1 MRHTSPNDV
10 NEKVARQD
18 DGATCLQVYGFELV
32 LDLHGCEAALF
43 NRDYIDKF
51 FTDICDLIEMEKC
64 EVHFWDDVDVPK
76 EEQQTM
82 PHTKGTSAVCF
93 ILTSTI
99 VIHTLDLL
107 GAIYVNIFS
116 CKPFDPE
123 VATEFVIE
131 RFKAVSCNKTFIDRT
146 L

>member
-1 MRHTSPNDV
+1 MARNAVDESV
-10 NEKVARQD
+10 ERQD
-18 DGATCLQVYGFELV
+18 DSAANNRVYGFELV

-43 NRDYIDKF
+43 NRDHIDEF
-51 FTDICDLIEMEKC
+51 FTDLCDLIEMEKC
-64 EVHFWDDVDVPK
+64 EVHFWDDVGVPR
-76 EEQQTM
+76 EEQQTL

-107 GAIYVNIFS
+107 GAVYVNIFS
-116 CKPFDPE
+116 CKSFDPD
-123 VATEFVIE
+123 VAAEFTCK
-131 RFKAVSCNKTFIDRT
+131 RFKAVSCKKTFIERT